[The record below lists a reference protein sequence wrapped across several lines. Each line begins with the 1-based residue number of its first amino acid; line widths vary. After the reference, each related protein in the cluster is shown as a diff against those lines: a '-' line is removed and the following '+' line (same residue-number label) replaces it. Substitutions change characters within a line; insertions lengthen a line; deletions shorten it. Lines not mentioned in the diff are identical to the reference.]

1 MRIYILTILLLFA
14 VNNLFSQTNYYT
26 ETKTI
31 HENGYTYQV
40 DKYGSGIIDVY
51 NKENKWINKKQTY
64 KSTGEY
70 FYMPD
75 YGLELLDN
83 KSFLS
88 TRKILFAILEESY
101 SEEEKEQI
109 KNIGKKCII
118 EFYINSETGRVD
130 DVRFS
135 FHRTSWY
142 INIPISV
149 FHNIELKIKEKLNF
163 VVTDEGKKISYIYC
177 FDYYKFK

>member
-1 MRIYILTILLLFA
+1 MKTYILTILLLCT
-14 VNNLFSQTNYYT
+14 VNSLFSQTNYYT

-31 HENGYTYQV
+31 HKDGYTYQV
-40 DKYGSGIIDVY
+40 DKYESGIIKLY

-109 KNIGKKCII
+109 KNIGKTCVINL
-118 EFYINSETGRVD
+118 YINSETGTVD

-135 FHRTSWY
+135 FDELSYY

-149 FHNIELKIKEKLNF
+149 FRNIELKIKEKVSF
-163 VVTDEGKKISYIYC
+163 VVTDEGKKLNYIYYWD
-177 FDYYKFK
+177 DYEF

>member
-1 MRIYILTILLLFA
+1 MKTYILTILLLCTA
-14 VNNLFSQTNYYT
+14 SNLFSQTNYYT

-31 HENGYTYQV
+31 HEDGYTYQV
-40 DKYGSGIIDVY
+40 DRYESGRIKLY

-64 KSTGEY
+64 KSTGE
-70 FYMPD
+70 FFDMPD

-109 KNIGKKCII
+109 KNIGKTCVINL
-118 EFYINSETGRVD
+118 YINSETGTVD

-135 FHRTSWY
+135 FDELSYY

-149 FHNIELKIKEKLNF
+149 FRNIELKIKEKLNF
-163 VVTDEGKKISYIYC
+163 DVTDEGKKLNYIYYW
-177 FDYYKFK
+177 DYYEF

>member
-1 MRIYILTILLLFA
+1 MKTYILTILLLLTA
-14 VNNLFSQTNYYT
+14 NSLFSQTNYYT

-31 HENGYTYQV
+31 HENGYTYQI
-40 DKYGSGIIDVY
+40 YRCESGFIDVY

-70 FYMPD
+70 FDMPD
-75 YGLELLDN
+75 YGLELLDYN
-83 KSFLS
+83 AYISA
-88 TRKILFAILEESY
+88 RKILFAILEENLSFEENENPA
-101 SEEEKEQI
+101 SEKQTCFI
-109 KNIGKKCII
+109 S
-118 EFYINSETGRVD
+118 FYIDSETGKVD

-149 FHNIELKIKEKLNF
+149 FRNIELRIKEEVHF
-163 VVTDEGKKISYIYC
+163 VVTDEGKKINYIYC
-177 FDYYKFK
+177 WEDYEF

>member
-1 MRIYILTILLLFA
+1 MKTHILTILLLFA

-75 YGLELLDN
+75 YGLELLDYN
-83 KSFLS
+83 AYISA
-88 TRKILFAILEESY
+88 RKILVDILEESY
-101 SEEEKEQI
+101 SEEEKKQI

-118 EFYINSETGRVD
+118 DFYINSETGRVD

-135 FHRTSWY
+135 FDELSYY

-149 FHNIELKIKEKLNF
+149 FRNIELKIKEKVHF
-163 VVTDEGKKISYIYC
+163 VVTDEGEKISYIYC
-177 FDYYKFK
+177 FDYYEF